1 MSTSA
6 AAVPDSAA
14 RSGARSGADR
24 DAQPVSHGHLNESAS
39 APVTIERLWPGEG
52 AAVFVRHYWTPRWR
66 LVPGA
71 SLRQQVLEYPTA
83 NVVFEQDTTAL
94 HLARRG
100 LSVKTLRGDGWAF
113 GAMLRPGV
121 ARGLAGVSV
130 RSLPSAV
137 PLADG
142 AGVADGVGVADAA
155 GGYQHHALLLPG
167 VDALK
172 GRIHDAMR
180 RGDDR
185 AAVEAFEEWTAT
197 LPAPGAEARMVDA
210 IVAAVETDRTI
221 TRVEQLA
228 DRFGLGVR
236 HLQRLVAGHI
246 GFGPKWLIQRYRLQE
261 AAAALRSPAPPQ
273 LAELAA
279 ELGYSD
285 QAHFGRE
292 FKAVIGSTPGTYL
305 AETTRGRDGARPL
318 TESV

>member
-6 AAVPDSAA
+6 AAIHDSATRA
-14 RSGARSGADR
+14 E
-24 DAQPVSHGHLNESAS
+24 QPVSHGHLNERAS
-39 APVTIERLWPGEG
+39 TPVTIERRWPGED
-52 AAVFVRHYWTPRWR
+52 AAAFVRHYWIPRWR
-66 LVPGA
+66 LPDGA

-83 NVVFEQDTTAL
+83 NLVFEPDTTAL

-121 ARGLAGVSV
+121 ARGLVGVSV

-137 PLADG
+137 PLTDG
-142 AGVADGVGVADAA
+142 A

-167 VDALK
+167 VDAVRA
-172 GRIHDAMR
+172 RIHDAMR
-180 RGDDR
+180 QGDDQ
-185 AAVEAFEEWTAT
+185 AAVEAFEDWTTT
-197 LPAPGAEARMVDA
+197 LPAPTVEAGMVDA
-210 IVAAVETDRTI
+210 IVDAVETDRTI

-228 DRFGLGVR
+228 DRFGLGIR

-273 LAELAA
+273 LADLAA
-279 ELGYSD
+279 ELGYAD

-292 FKAVIGSTPGTYL
+292 FKAVIGSTPGTYA
-305 AETTRGRDGARPL
+305 AESTG
-318 TESV
+318 